1 LLHVDAAEPAWAAG
15 AEFDDPWADAP
26 DQNAASDQDLDADVW
41 EMGTTGLERQ
51 IDLLPAEEPDL
62 DLDERTVVPIDA
74 QKQKVAALKEKREKI
89 RAHKARIGALKRERE
104 AKLAREAQKKAA
116 GGKR

>member
-15 AEFDDPWADAP
+15 AEFDNPWADAP
-26 DQNAASDQDLDADVW
+26 DQNDADVW